1 MTKSK
6 RISGG
11 MARVQWVV
19 AFLALLL
26 VIPVTSQAE
35 ILEAELRVNG
45 MSCPFCAF
53 GIEKKLRRVD
63 GVQEVDVLLDEGRV
77 RLTFRADNAATV
89 DALED
94 AVGKAGFQLSG
105 MKLKVRGILTT
116 KDSKPILDAAREAR
130 FWLLESDNGRTKP
143 ISGEALER
151 LQHVAGNGMLVV
163 NGMVHT
169 HVDGLP
175 GLVISGAE
183 SAGGETG

>member
-11 MARVQWVV
+11 MARVRWVV
-19 AFLALLL
+19 AFLALFIG
-26 VIPVTSQAE
+26 IPVTSQAE
-35 ILEAELRVNG
+35 ILEAELQVNG

-105 MKLKVRGILTT
+105 MKLKVQGTLIAEDLN
-116 KDSKPILDAAREAR
+116 PILEAGGKVR
-130 FWLLESDNGRTKP
+130 FRLLGSDNGRMKP

-151 LQHVAGNGMLVV
+151 LQRAAGNGRLVV
-163 NGMVHT
+163 NGIVHP
-169 HVDGLP
+169 HVDGPP
-175 GLVISGAE
+175 GLLISSAE
-183 SAGGETG
+183 SAGGGTR